1 MDGEG
6 NLIFFDEEAEV
17 SEVSEGDSDLGNLI
31 WMPLEGKF
39 T

>member
-6 NLIFFDEEAEV
+6 NLIFFDEEA
-17 SEVSEGDSDLGNLI
+17 EVSEGDSDLGNLI